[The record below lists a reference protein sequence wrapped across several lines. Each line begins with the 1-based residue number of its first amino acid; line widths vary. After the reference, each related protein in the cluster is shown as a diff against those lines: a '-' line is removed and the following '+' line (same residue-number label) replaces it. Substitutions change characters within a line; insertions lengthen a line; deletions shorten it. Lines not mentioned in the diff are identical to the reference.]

1 MTHARRGWESWAC
14 SEWRRLTQA
23 SSSYMYTWRKEL
35 SNMEPQILS
44 QWSPGT
50 GQEVSCTN
58 KYKQC
63 QLNVRKLFFIVTV
76 IKHCHRLPRESA
88 QGSGLGDT
96 QKSSK
101 KTFLLQYF
109 PYLPKPTLSIP
120 SMIAK
125 LAKLF
130 KNSCLTYSTELFFF
144 TGRQTVI

>member
-1 MTHARRGWESWAC
+1 MQGEAGRAGPVQNGEGSHRPHLAICILEGKNWVIWSHRFFSVESRDRTRGVMHK
-14 SEWRRLTQA
+14 L
-23 SSSYMYTWRKEL
+23 
-35 SNMEPQILS
+35 
-44 QWSPGT
+44 
-50 GQEVSCTN
+50 

-63 QLNVRKLFFIVTV
+63 QLNERKLFFIVTV